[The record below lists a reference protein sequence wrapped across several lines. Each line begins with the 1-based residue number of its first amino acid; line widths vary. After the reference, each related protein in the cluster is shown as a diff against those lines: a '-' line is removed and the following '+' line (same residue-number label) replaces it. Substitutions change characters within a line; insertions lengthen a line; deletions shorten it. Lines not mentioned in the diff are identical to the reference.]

1 MPVVFCFYNFNLGIL
16 PYQTGKQIKVN
27 DIKGDIIVNREL
39 IIIIVSIGMVLF
51 FYLIQ
56 DKSASPQPAT
66 LGDKSPSTAIIQD
79 IVKQGD
85 QTEERLKQTLEKAFS
100 TNSDS
105 L

>member
-1 MPVVFCFYNFNLGIL
+1 M
-16 PYQTGKQIKVN
+16 
-27 DIKGDIIVNREL
+27 NREL

-56 DKSASPQPAT
+56 DKSVSPQPAT

-85 QTEERLKQTLEKAFS
+85 QTEERLKQTLEQAFT
-100 TNSDS
+100 TNPDS